1 MSEIISIDEIKNG
14 MVLAEDIKNR
24 YGQLLIAAETVLNEK
39 HVRLLKTWGVSVIS
53 IVGEGEEKVVI
64 TEEEKEQK
72 KKELLKEIGWKPDNP
87 FEEDLINMAAE
98 HKLEQLKFYDTKR
111 TNT

>member
-1 MSEIISIDEIKNG
+1 
-14 MVLAEDIKNR
+14 MVLAEDIKNK
-24 YGQLLIAAETVLNEK
+24 YGQLLISAETVLNEK
-39 HVRLLKTWGVSVIS
+39 HVRLLKTWGVSVVS
-53 IVGEGEEKVVI
+53 IVGEGAEKVVI

-87 FEEDLINMAAE
+87 FEEDLINMAVE
-98 HKLEQLKFYDTKR
+98 HKVEQLKFYDTKR